1 MLKLKNFS
9 IAELSSLSLMVN
21 QGECIGLSGESGCG
35 KTRLL
40 RAIADLDEHEGELQL
55 DEQSWDSIPAHLWRT
70 QVALLPAESQ
80 WWFDTVGEHFS
91 ADSTVFPALGFELDV
106 LQWESARCS
115 SGEKQRLSILRLLA
129 NKPRVLLLDEPTANL
144 DESNSIRVE
153 RFIAE
158 YIVNNKAIA
167 IWVSHNPNQLR
178 RVSSRQFYIEN
189 GSLRNGE
196 AVNDETSR
204 KADLNKAEIDSAD
217 G

>member
-1 MLKLKNFS
+1 MLILKNFS
-9 IAELSSLSLMVN
+9 ITELLPLSLKVK

-55 DEQSWDSIPAHLWRT
+55 DDLSWDTVPAHKWRT

-91 ADSTVFPALGFELDV
+91 EKSGVLPALGFNLDV
-106 LQWESARCS
+106 LLWDSVRCS

-144 DESNSIRVE
+144 DESNGIRVE
-153 RFIAE
+153 RLIAE
-158 YIVNNKAIA
+158 YIVNNNAIA
-167 IWVSHNPNQLR
+167 IWVSHDPAQLR
-178 RVSSRQFYIEN
+178 RVSNRQFYIEN
-189 GSLRNGE
+189 GSLHCLHSDIDDALIKPELNQSEDDSVNG
-196 AVNDETSR
+196 
-204 KADLNKAEIDSAD
+204 
-217 G
+217 